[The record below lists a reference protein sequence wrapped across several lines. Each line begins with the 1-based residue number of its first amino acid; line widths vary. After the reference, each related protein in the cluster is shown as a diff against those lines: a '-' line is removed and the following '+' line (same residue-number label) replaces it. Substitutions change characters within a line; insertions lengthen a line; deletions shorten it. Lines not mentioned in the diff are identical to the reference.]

1 MEDDNM
7 ADRIT
12 TALDFWQRIYDE
24 KVATV
29 KFVKKDGTI
38 RIMKFTLD
46 FARIPRDKHPKKV
59 DLVQIM
65 KRMNEKGI
73 IHVFD
78 LEKQNWRSVPFET
91 VDWVEF
97 AEDRDQPDRHKVD
110 IPAPRKKK

>member
-1 MEDDNM
+1 M

-46 FARIPRDKHPKKV
+46 FTRIPRNKHPKKV

-65 KRMNEKGI
+65 QKMNDKGI
-73 IHVFD
+73 INVFD
-78 LEKQNWRSVPFET
+78 LEKEDWRSIPFET
-91 VDWVEF
+91 IDWVEF
-97 AEDRDQPDRHKVD
+97 AEDRKEPERLKVN
-110 IPAPRKKK
+110 IPSKRKKK

>member
-1 MEDDNM
+1 M

-12 TALDFWQRIYDE
+12 TALDFWQKIYDE
-24 KVATV
+24 REATV

-38 RIMKFTLD
+38 RIMRFTLD
-46 FARIPRDKHPKKV
+46 FSKIPKDKHPKKV

-65 KRMNEKGI
+65 KTMNEKGI

-78 LEKQNWRSVPFET
+78 LDKNGWRSIPFET

-97 AEDRDQPDRHKVD
+97 SKDRKEPERMKVN
-110 IPAPRKKK
+110 IPPPKGKK